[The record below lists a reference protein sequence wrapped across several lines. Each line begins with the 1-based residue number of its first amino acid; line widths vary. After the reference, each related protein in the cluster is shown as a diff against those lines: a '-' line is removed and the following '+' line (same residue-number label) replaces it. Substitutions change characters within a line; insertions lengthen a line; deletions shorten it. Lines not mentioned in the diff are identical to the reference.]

1 MNSCLLC
8 EKPLDDQPTWQQFL
22 GIAKQ
27 ASTCSACF
35 AKFERIDSVTKADHL
50 DSIHSLYAYNEQ
62 AREFLHQFKFLQ
74 DIALAHVFAKDL
86 HSALTGPK
94 KIIVPI
100 PMHPVNKKK
109 RTFAQVDALL
119 DAAGISY
126 QEPVRKTTESVMGE
140 KTRNERLAMTEL
152 FTAAADILNNERI
165 YVLVDDIYT
174 TGTTLQHA
182 ARTLKQA
189 GALRVEAVTLFRAT
203 GKK

>member
-1 MNSCLLC
+1 MNGCLLC

-22 GIAKQ
+22 GISKSSPVCPPCLAL
-27 ASTCSACF
+27 
-35 AKFERIDSVTKADHL
+35 FERIDSTVEDEWV

-74 DIALAHVFAKDL
+74 DIALAQVFASDL
-86 HSALTGPK
+86 RNVLKNSK

-100 PMHPVNKKK
+100 PMHPANKAK

-119 DAAGISY
+119 DAAGIPY
-126 QEPVRKTTESVMGE
+126 EQLLHKTTESVMGE
-140 KTRNERLAMTEL
+140 KTRAERLAMTEL
-152 FTAAADILNNERI
+152 FEVKADIPSNEAI

-174 TGTTLQHA
+174 TGTTLRHA

-189 GALRVEAVTLFRAT
+189 GAVRVEAVTLFRPT